1 MPETMNLLGS
11 TKSKITKDESGEN
24 VLNVAIAE
32 VALVHCNIVNN
43 DYQQESCVNLFQINH
58 LVIY

>member
-1 MPETMNLLGS
+1 MNLLGR

-24 VLNVAIAE
+24 VLNLEIAE
-32 VALVHCNIVNN
+32 VTLVHCNIVNN
-43 DYQQESCVNLFQINH
+43 DYQQEFCVNLFQINH

>member
-1 MPETMNLLGS
+1 MNLLGS
-11 TKSKITKDESGEN
+11 TKSKITKDESDEN